1 MFQHHDEYE
10 FKKIIDE
17 FILSSSNNKTIKN
30 IDVEAFKLGISFYE
44 MIFILIRK
52 YTIHN
57 RNIKDI
63 LKQIWFL
70 YFYNKFLNNKSN
82 LLNPTISKVQIEP
95 DNYVSI

>member
-10 FKKIIDE
+10 FKKIIDG

-52 YTIHN
+52 YAIHN

-63 LKQIWFL
+63 LKQI
-70 YFYNKFLNNKSN
+70 
-82 LLNPTISKVQIEP
+82 
-95 DNYVSI
+95 